1 MRWAVLCLGV
11 LLGLGLYVVY
21 AQSPGTCSDWL
32 AVNNGAFGMGTG
44 GDSDYS
50 GEEGF
55 EVLVF
60 GNRLYVGMEADNIY
74 GARLWRTKSSLTVPT
89 GQSDWEEVVADSSG
103 KPFGVANI
111 TQNDHIDS
119 LAELNGYLYV
129 STANGGSSTYG
140 TRIFRT
146 ATGNP
151 YATSPSDWSDAI
163 AAYGAGFGD
172 VNNTNFKD
180 MQVFGGWLCGGTQN
194 WETGAQVWCTSD
206 GITWTQKNNGGF
218 GTSGNVTTTV
228 EVWSGYVYTN
238 ALYFGAQD
246 TGANRN
252 DSSDDVAR
260 LFRTTDL
267 SGTPTW
273 TQVYTGTAGSFR
285 LDILGELNSYL
296 YISVRSSGG
305 IVILRSSSGDAGSWT
320 QVNTS
325 GMDNNAHNIGAV
337 VDGATVYNGA
347 LYVAVSNTSTGLE
360 LWRTTGTLQGGGP
373 LVDWNQVGGSVLG
386 DANNIYSEL
395 IPFNGYLYAWTSN
408 YTSGQRVLRTKC
420 PLCQSQN
427 INGTG
432 SYSFSGVGAVIT
444 FTVENLTSV
453 EVCVY
458 PDAFPTGQ
466 TSGKPVKRHYA
477 ITPAPADGTF
487 TATLTL
493 SYTDD
498 EFTASDIADEN
509 TTYLT
514 RWTGSA
520 WSDCPS
526 GNRSWDTVANT
537 VTCSGVISFS
547 TWAIAG
553 SGASPSAVRLT
564 SFQARARRNVWP
576 DLFRRQR

>member
-50 GEEGF
+50 NEEGF
-55 EVLVF
+55 EVLAF
-60 GNRLYVGMEADNIY
+60 KDQLYVGMEADNTY
-74 GARLWRTKSSLTVPT
+74 GARLWRTKSGLTVPT
-89 GQSDWEEVVADSSG
+89 GQSDWEEVAADANG
-103 KPFGVANI
+103 CPFGNCQSQENPPPGSGVYLL
-111 TQNDHIDS
+111 QNDHIDS
-119 LAELNGYLYV
+119 LAEFGGYIYA
-129 STANGGSSTYG
+129 STANGGSTTQGTLVYRSSTG
-140 TRIFRT
+140 DSGAWTQVNT
-146 ATGNP
+146 
-151 YATSPSDWSDAI
+151 
-163 AAYGAGFGD
+163 AGFGD

-206 GITWTQKNNGGF
+206 GTTWTPKNHGGF

-228 EVWSGYVYTN
+228 EVWSGYVYNN

-246 TGANRN
+246 TGADR
-252 DSSDDVAR
+252 DHSSDDVAN

-273 TQVYTGTAGSFR
+273 TQVYAGTAGSYR

-325 GMDNNAHNIGAV
+325 GMDNNAHNIGTV

-347 LYVAVSNTSTGLE
+347 LYVAVSNTSTGFE
-360 LWRTTGTLQGGGP
+360 LWRTTGTLQDGGP
-373 LVDWNQVGGSVLG
+373 LVDWTQVGGSGLG

-427 INGTG
+427 INGPG
-432 SYSFSGVGAVIT
+432 SYSFSGVGATIN
-444 FTVENLTSV
+444 FAAENLDSV

-466 TSGKPVKRHYA
+466 MSGKPVKRHYQ
-477 ITPAPADGTF
+477 ITLSPPDGTF
-487 TATLTL
+487 IADLTL
-493 SYTDD
+493 SYTND
-498 EFTASDIADEN
+498 EFTASNIADEN

-514 RWTGSA
+514 RWTGSGWTA
-520 WSDCPS
+520 CPS
-526 GNRSWDTVANT
+526 GNRSRDTAANT
-537 VTCSGVISFS
+537 VTCSDVTTFS

-553 SGASPSAVRLT
+553 SSASPTAVRLT
-564 SFQARARRNVWP
+564 SFQAHSRRAR
-576 DLFRRQR
+576 

>member
-11 LLGLGLYVVY
+11 LLGLGLYVVS

-32 AVNNGAFGMGTG
+32 AVNNGAFDLGTG
-44 GDSDYS
+44 GDGDYS
-50 GEEGF
+50 AEEGF

-74 GARLWRTKSSLTVPT
+74 GARLWRTKSGVTIPT
-89 GQSDWEEVVADSSG
+89 GQSDWEEVVADGSG
-103 KPFGVANI
+103 KPFGVDNI

-129 STANGGSSTYG
+129 STANGGSSTLG

-151 YATSPSDWSDAI
+151 YATYPGDWSDAI

-172 VNNTNFKD
+172 VHNTNFKD
-180 MQVFGGWLCGGTQN
+180 MQIFGSWLCGGTQN
-194 WETGAQVWCTSD
+194 WQTGAQVWCTTN

-218 GTSGNVTTTV
+218 GASGDVTTTV
-228 EVWSGYVYTN
+228 EVWSGYVYNN

-246 TGANRN
+246 TGANRS

-260 LFRTTDL
+260 LFRTSDL

-273 TQVYTGTAGSFR
+273 TQVYTGAAGSFR
-285 LDILGELNSYL
+285 VDILGELSGYL
-296 YISVRSSGG
+296 YIAVRSSGG
-305 IVILRSSSGDAGSWT
+305 IVILRSASGDAGTWT

-325 GMDNNAHNIGAV
+325 GMNGNASSSGTV

-347 LYVAVSNTSTGLE
+347 LYVAVSNTSTGCE

-373 LVDWNQVGGSVLG
+373 LVDWTQVGGSGLG
-386 DANNIYSEL
+386 DADNRYSEL

-408 YTSGQRVLRTKC
+408 YTSGQQVRRTKC
-420 PLCQSQN
+420 PLCQSQD

-432 SYSFSGVGAVIT
+432 SYSFSGVEATIN
-444 FTVENLTSV
+444 FSAENLDSV

-466 TSGKPVKRHYA
+466 MSGKPVKRHYQ
-477 ITPAPADGTF
+477 ITPSPAEGTF
-487 TATLTL
+487 AATLTL
-493 SYTDD
+493 TYTDA
-498 EFTASDIADEN
+498 EFAASNVADEN

-520 WSDCPS
+520 WSDCPIGS
-526 GNRSWDTVANT
+526 RSRDTVANT
-537 VTCSGVISFS
+537 ATCSGVTAFS

-553 SGASPSAVRLT
+553 SNGSPSAVRLI
-564 SFQARARRNVWP
+564 SFQAHSRRAR
-576 DLFRRQR
+576 